1 MIDSLNISATGMQVQ
16 QTAID
21 NIANNLANV
30 NTTGFKKSRINFE
43 DLVYRPLTN
52 ATGVIGNADANN
64 PVGTGAAIA
73 NIDKVFTDGDL
84 TATQRSLDL
93 AIQGNGFFELTLP
106 DGTNA
111 YTRTGSFDIDRNG
124 VIVNADGYPLSSFIQ
139 VPSDTQE
146 IVIRPSGDVL
156 VRIPGENELVSVGDI
171 ELVSFINAS
180 GLNPTGDNLYLAT
193 ERSGNA
199 ILNRSDDEGAS
210 TVSQGFLEASN
221 VDLTQELTSLLLS
234 QRAYEI
240 NSRILQASDEVLDTI
255 NQLRR

>member
-1 MIDSLNISATGMQVQ
+1 MLDSLNIAATGMHVQ

-43 DLVYRPLTN
+43 DLVYRPLAN
-52 ATGVIGNADANN
+52 ATGVIGSLDANN
-64 PVGTGAAIA
+64 PIGTGAAIS
-73 NIDKVFTDGDL
+73 NIDKVFTSGDL
-84 TATQRSLDL
+84 SATQRQLDL
-93 AIQGNGFFELTLP
+93 AIQGDGFFELTLP

-111 YTRTGSFDIDRNG
+111 YTRTGSFEIDSNG
-124 VIVNADGYPLSSFIQ
+124 LIVNADGYPISTFIQ
-139 VPSDTQE
+139 VPNDTQE
-146 IVIRPSGDVL
+146 IVIRPNGEAL
-156 VRIPGENELVSVGDI
+156 VRVPDETELISIGQI
-171 ELVSFINAS
+171 ELVTFINAS

-199 ILNRSDDEGAS
+199 ILNRNYESSGS
-210 TVSQGFLEASN
+210 TISQGYLEASN
-221 VDLTQELTSLLLS
+221 VDLTQELTNLLLS

-240 NSRILQASDEVLDTI
+240 NSRVLQASDEVLDTI